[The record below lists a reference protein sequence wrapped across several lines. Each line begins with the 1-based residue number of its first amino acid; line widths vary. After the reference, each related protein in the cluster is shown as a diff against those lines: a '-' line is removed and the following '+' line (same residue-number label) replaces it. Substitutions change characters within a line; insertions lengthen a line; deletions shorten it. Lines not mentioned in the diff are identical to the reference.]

1 MSQIEE
7 QQCTNVPQTTSSTE
21 APETTNSSV
30 EDAKYLLV
38 DDNKVNIR
46 LMSNTFNK
54 LGLKYQIAWN
64 GQEALDMYKA
74 HPERCKMILMDTS
87 MPVMDGLHATPLIR
101 SYEIENGLQ
110 PAVIVALVASDME
123 SEKQRLVEK
132 FGMSTTLRKPF
143 KTEALKEVLDNWPV

>member
-1 MSQIEE
+1 MSEIEE
-7 QQCTNVPQTTSSTE
+7 QQGTNAPQTTPSTE
-21 APETTNSSV
+21 ASETANSSV

-38 DDNKVNIR
+38 DDNKVNIK

-54 LGLKYQIAWN
+54 LGLKYQVAWN

-87 MPVMDGLHATPLIR
+87 MPVMGGLQATTLIR
-101 SYEIENGLQ
+101 SYENENELQ
-110 PAVIVALVASDME
+110 PAVIVGLVAADLK

-143 KTEALKEVLDNWPV
+143 KREALQEVLDNWPV

>member
-7 QQCTNVPQTTSSTE
+7 QQGSNAPQTNPSTE
-21 APETTNSSV
+21 APETSNSSV
-30 EDAKYLLV
+30 NDAKYLLV
-38 DDNKVNIR
+38 DDNKVNIK

-87 MPVMDGLHATPLIR
+87 MPVMDGLRATTLIR
-101 SYEIENGLQ
+101 SYETEHELP
-110 PAVIVALVASDME
+110 PAVIVGLIATDIE

-132 FGMSTTLRKPF
+132 FGMSTTLKKP
-143 KTEALKEVLDNWPV
+143 LKIEPVQEVLNNWPV

>member
-7 QQCTNVPQTTSSTE
+7 QQSTNAPQTSPSTE
-21 APETTNSSV
+21 APETANSSV
-30 EDAKYLLV
+30 DDAKYLLV
-38 DDNKVNIR
+38 DDNKVNIK

-64 GQEALDMYKA
+64 GEEALDMYKA

-87 MPVMDGLHATPLIR
+87 MPVMDGLRATTLIR
-101 SYEIENGLQ
+101 SYETENELQ
-110 PAVIVALVASDME
+110 PAVIVALIATNIE

-132 FGMSTTLRKPF
+132 FGMSTTLKKPF
-143 KTEALKEVLDNWPV
+143 KIEAVQEVLNNWPV

>member
-1 MSQIEE
+1 MSQIDE
-7 QQCTNVPQTTSSTE
+7 QQATSVPQTTSSTE
-21 APETTNSSV
+21 ASGTENSSV

-46 LMSNTFNK
+46 LMTNNFNK

-87 MPVMDGLHATPLIR
+87 MPIMDGLHATPLIR
-101 SYEIENGLQ
+101 RYEIENGLQ

-143 KTEALKEVLDNWPV
+143 KMEALKEVLDNWPV

>member
-7 QQCTNVPQTTSSTE
+7 QQGTNAPKTTLSTE
-21 APETTNSSV
+21 ASETANPSV

-38 DDNKVNIR
+38 DDNKVNIK
-46 LMSNTFNK
+46 LMSNIFNK
-54 LGLKYQIAWN
+54 LGLKYQVAWN
-64 GQEALDMYKA
+64 GEEALNMYKA

-87 MPVMDGLHATPLIR
+87 MPVMDGLRATTLIR
-101 SYEIENGLQ
+101 SYESENELQ
-110 PAVIVALVASDME
+110 PAVIVALVASNLE

-143 KTEALKEVLDNWPV
+143 KIEALQEVLDNWPV

>member
-7 QQCTNVPQTTSSTE
+7 QQSTNAPQTSPSTE
-21 APETTNSSV
+21 APETANSSV
-30 EDAKYLLV
+30 DDAKYLLV
-38 DDNKVNIR
+38 DDNKVNIK

-64 GQEALDMYKA
+64 GEEALDMYKA

-87 MPVMDGLHATPLIR
+87 MPVMDGLRATTLIR
-101 SYEIENGLQ
+101 SYETENELQ
-110 PAVIVALVASDME
+110 PAAIVALIATNIE

-132 FGMSTTLRKPF
+132 FGMSTTLKKPF
-143 KTEALKEVLDNWPV
+143 KIEAVQEVLNNWPV